1 MPEKIFHDYLGSTA
15 EPVNESEKLWRYP
28 LPESPA
34 QNPGACASD
43 DGVPTYGDYFTAVH
57 RFLEAGH
64 YGVIVRALSLNSGIP
79 CSTDSIYSIRIFLV
93 KHGAFYHPC
102 RVEIWGQILLG
113 AFVVNVAVSN
123 SGKSIIQREFDLLQR
138 LNVSESAGFL
148 PMVYEC
154 ADITLENHAA
164 FKMFLAQWW
173 DGFHEFHMALD
184 PEDHRFKLRVWDP
197 DRHIGFL
204 SREHT
209 LELYRQIAVVLTTYY
224 NLESFEQIFPWHHA
238 AGDFVVHCS
247 SAGVE
252 VRLIT
257 VRQYAAMYVSDA
269 ADDDARLEAMLLFLI
284 NLSIRTRIDR
294 LDGVGDFVWAEDGVV
309 DATVQGFLECMA
321 KRYPGYH
328 HMFRQYAQAFQIRE
342 FCETVA
348 GSYNPCAPELP
359 LILEHI
365 ADHAMQLQEVLSIR
379 LKYQHS

>member
-1 MPEKIFHDYLGSTA
+1 MPGKIFHDYLASTA

-28 LPESPA
+28 LPGSPV

-64 YGVIVRALSLNSGIP
+64 YGAIVRALSLNSGISY
-79 CSTDSIYSIRIFLV
+79 STDSIYSIHIFLV
-93 KHGAFYHPC
+93 KHGAFYHPG
-102 RVEIWGQILLG
+102 RVEIWGQVLLG
-113 AFVVNVAVSN
+113 DFVVNVAVSN
-123 SGKSIIQREFDLLQR
+123 SGKSVIQREFDLLQR

-197 DRHIGFL
+197 DRRIGFL

-209 LELYRQIAVVLTTYY
+209 LELYRQIAVILTTYY
-224 NLESFEQIFPWHHA
+224 NPESFEQIFPWHHA

-247 SAGVE
+247 GSGVE

-269 ADDDARLEAMLLFLI
+269 ANDDACLEAMLLFLV

-294 LDGVGDFVWAEDGVV
+294 LDGVGDFVWAEDTVV

-321 KRYPGYH
+321 KRYPEHH
-328 HMFRQYAQAFQIRE
+328 HMFRQYVQVFQIHE
-342 FCETVA
+342 FCEAVT

-365 ADHAMQLQEVLSIR
+365 ADHAMQLQEALSTR
-379 LKYQHS
+379 L